1 MKQFSAVLMLLT
13 LSMALTIAQSK
24 SPRLATVTPDTGKAA
39 AEYAAAG
46 ENLGKDAV
54 KELFLTNGKDDI
66 KMEIVTQKDDGI
78 QFKVPGSVKPGRYS
92 LMLLTADGKQFIEQ
106 PVKLTIE

>member
-1 MKQFSAVLMLLT
+1 MKHISAVLLLLV
-13 LSMALTIAQSK
+13 LSAVLTAQSK

-39 AEYAAAG
+39 AEYVAAG
-46 ENLGKDAV
+46 ENLGKEAV
-54 KELFLTNGKDDI
+54 KELYLTSGKDDI
-66 KMEIVTQKDDGI
+66 KVEIMTQKDDAI
-78 QFKVPGSVKPGRYS
+78 QFKTPAGLKAGRYS

>member
-1 MKQFSAVLMLLT
+1 MKNLFVAAVLFVI
-13 LSMALTIAQSK
+13 SVASIAQTK
-24 SPRLATVTPDTGKAA
+24 SPRVATVTPDTGKPA

-46 ENLGKDAV
+46 ENLAKDTV
-54 KELFLTNGKDDI
+54 KDIYLTNGKDDL
-66 KMEIVTQKDDGI
+66 KMEIVKQTNEAI
-78 QFKVPGSVKPGRYS
+78 QFKAPGSTKPGRYS

>member
-1 MKQFSAVLMLLT
+1 MKQISAVLILFV
-13 LSMALTIAQSK
+13 LSMAMAAQSK

-39 AEYAAAG
+39 AEYATAG

-54 KELFLTNGKDDI
+54 KELYLTNGKDDI
-66 KMEIVTQKDDGI
+66 KVDIVAQKADSI
-78 QFKVPGSVKPGRYS
+78 QFKVPASTKPARYT
-92 LMLLTADGKQFIEQ
+92 LMILTADGKQFMEQ